1 MIRGTITQGACTPV
15 RLAIVVCALLSV
27 AAAERPVD
35 SAKTYFQ
42 AGQQA
47 YQAGFYLDAA
57 RAFEQA
63 YDIVANPAITF
74 SLGQTYR
81 RQFLLDGDAQHLK
94 RAILA
99 YRRYLQNASRA
110 ARRADAIE
118 HLGQLEQ
125 RRLAMGL
132 APVEAANAPAPEPR
146 KTQLMVTSQTEGAQ
160 ALVDDAAPQQV
171 PVVVEV
177 EPGQHRVQV
186 SADGHFPQSVSAIA
200 IEGRLVVAQV
210 DLDPRPAKLR
220 LTGPKG
226 AAVALDGRQIG
237 KLPFEQALE
246 LAAGAHRIRTTQDG
260 KHAFVSRFDLARG
273 EARSLVAKMP
283 TTSQRK
289 MSYWFI
295 GGGTTLLVASGVL
308 VAVALASEGQARLIL
323 ITRDT
328 LMENLSQEDLETYI
342 SARDRRNDLLTIST
356 VTMVGTLVV
365 GGIGAALYFLD
376 SGEPMYRD
384 TGLTPF
390 WSPTGAFGLNWA
402 SSF

>member
-1 MIRGTITQGACTPV
+1 MLSSRSS
-15 RLAIVVCALLSV
+15 RLALVLCALLSV

-35 SAKTYFQ
+35 SAKTYFR

-47 YQAGFYLDAA
+47 YEAGFYLDAA

-63 YDIVANPAITF
+63 YDIVPNPAIIF

-81 RQFLLDGDAQHLK
+81 RQFLLDSDVQYLTQAM
-94 RAILA
+94 LA
-99 YRRYLQNASRA
+99 YRRYLHAAPRA

-125 RRLAMGL
+125 RRLAMGV
-132 APVEAANAPAPEPR
+132 APIETETTPTPVQR
-146 KTQLMVTSQTEGAQ
+146 KTQLMVTSQTEGAR
-160 ALVDDAAPQQV
+160 AVVDDAVAEAV
-171 PVVVEV
+171 PVVAEV
-177 EPGQHRVQV
+177 APGEHLVKV
-186 SADGHFPQSVSAIA
+186 SAQGFFPQTVSSVA

-210 DLDPRPAKLR
+210 DLEAQPARLR

-237 KLPFEQALE
+237 KLPFERALE
-246 LAAGAHRIRTTQDG
+246 IEAGPHRIRATQDG
-260 KHAFVSRFDLARG
+260 KHAFVSQVDVARG
-273 EARSLVAKMP
+273 EARALVATMP

-295 GGGTTLLVASGVL
+295 GGGATLLVTSGVL
-308 VAVALASEGQARLIL
+308 VTVALLSEGQARLIL
-323 ITRDT
+323 IDRDT

-376 SGEPMYRD
+376 SGEPMYRE
-384 TGLTPF
+384 GGVSPF
-390 WSPTGAFGLNWA
+390 FSPSGTVGLNWA
-402 SSF
+402 STF